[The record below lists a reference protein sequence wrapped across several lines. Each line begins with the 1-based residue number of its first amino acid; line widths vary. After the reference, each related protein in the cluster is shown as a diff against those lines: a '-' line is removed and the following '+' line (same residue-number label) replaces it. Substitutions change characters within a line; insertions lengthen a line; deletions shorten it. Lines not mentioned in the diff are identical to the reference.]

1 VSIKDIRSATLG
13 AQNKFKT
20 EDVEHNGIK
29 VKVQQLS
36 YGDRTALLE
45 KCQKNDKV
53 DTLKLQVY
61 AVIYT
66 VVDPD
71 TGEKVFS
78 EDDYET
84 MIKQPSGGYVDT
96 FSKAAFKVLGLSD
109 DEAEAE
115 KN

>member
-1 VSIKDIRSATLG
+1 MSIKDIRSATLG

-36 YGDRTALLE
+36 YINRKELLDKCNSGDQL
-45 KCQKNDKV
+45 
-53 DTLKLQVY
+53 DTLKMQVY

-66 VVDPD
+66 VVDPE
-71 TGEKVFS
+71 TGERVFS
-78 EDDYET
+78 DDDYET

-96 FSKAAFKVLGLSD
+96 FSKVALKVLGWSD